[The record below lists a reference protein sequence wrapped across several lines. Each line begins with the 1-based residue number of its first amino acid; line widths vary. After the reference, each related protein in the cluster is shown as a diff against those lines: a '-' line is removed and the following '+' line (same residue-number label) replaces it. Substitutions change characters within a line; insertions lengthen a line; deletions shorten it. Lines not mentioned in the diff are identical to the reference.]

1 MGSNGVQHEGHE
13 ADAIADRGHR
23 GEGHRK
29 QKTKVQ
35 VFAFLSWFQN
45 IFNHYGEA
53 DSWIKIIIS
62 KPIIIQ
68 NK

>member
-1 MGSNGVQHEGHE
+1 MLQSNKIDVGKYWLLKIKCKLSFN
-13 ADAIADRGHR
+13 AY
-23 GEGHRK
+23 K